1 MAEARLS
8 IVIPVYDNWWLTARC
23 LCGLDALRG
32 ECAFEFE
39 TIVVDNGS
47 ADETPRAI
55 ADFPWVRYVR
65 HEENRNFAGACNAG
79 ARAAQAPVTLLLNN
93 DAYPLGDALTPLLAA
108 FERDDV
114 AIAGGAL
121 FFEDGVTQAAG
132 LVLLRNAHWHYYCR
146 NLPASLEA
154 VEKSRDA
161 LAVSGA
167 AMAVRTQ
174 WFLDNGGFDESF
186 VNGFEDVDLCL
197 RAREHARTIAYVA
210 DARFVHYEAASAGR
224 FAREA
229 ENELRFYAR
238 WAKSFAPLPRT
249 ERGAVGAIAVQRS
262 RRRDPLLN
270 AAFADLEEALR
281 AFGHPIVRGSIAPW
295 RRLDRRFRE
304 AATIA
309 WFEEVGGPPGIAV
322 GGDASRPAAI
332 RTRGAVEFAV
342 PWLPC
347 ASPLRADALRIR
359 RSDDPACRAIGIA
372 GEPGL
377 VAIIE
382 FDRSINAVPITPQ
395 ILLGKR
401 KLEVACVVHLGL
413 TDPSAF
419 GNVLLAQAGIPAI
432 VLERNELR
440 TLFASDVALVGGL
453 TSLAENI
460 ARILAD
466 PAARRRYGEL
476 VAADARRRFSPRRS
490 AIRVVDLLCASRY
503 GLERPAP

>member
-1 MAEARLS
+1 MAPALS

-23 LCGLDALRG
+23 LRALDALRG
-32 ECAFEFE
+32 QCAFEFE
-39 TIVVDNGS
+39 TIVVDNAS
-47 ADETPRAI
+47 TDATPHAI
-55 ADFPWVRYVR
+55 AAFPWVRYLR
-65 HEENRNFAGACNAG
+65 HDENRNFAGACNAG

-108 FERDDV
+108 FDRDDV
-114 AIAGGAL
+114 TIAGGAL

-146 NLPASLEA
+146 NLPASLDP
-154 VEKSRDA
+154 VEKPRDA

-174 WFLDNGGFDESF
+174 WFVGNGGFDESF

-197 RAREHARTIAYVA
+197 RAREQGRTIAYIA
-210 DARFVHYEAASAGR
+210 EARFAHYEAASAGR

-249 ERGAVGAIAVQRS
+249 ERGSVGAIAVRRP
-262 RRRDPLLN
+262 RRRTPLLA

-281 AFGHPIVRGSIAPW
+281 AFGHPIVHGAIRPW
-295 RRLDRRFRE
+295 RRLDRRFRT

-309 WFEEVGGPPGIAV
+309 WFDDLEKAPGIGIA
-322 GGDASRPAAI
+322 GDASRAATI
-332 RTRGAVEFAV
+332 RTCGAAELDV

-347 ASPLRADALRIR
+347 ASPLRADALKIR
-359 RSDDPACRAIGIA
+359 RSDDPACEAVGVVG
-372 GEPGL
+372 GEYPG
-377 VAIIE
+377 VE
-382 FDRSINAVPITPQ
+382 ITPET
-395 ILLGKR
+395 ILGKR
-401 KLEVACVVHLGL
+401 ELEVACVVHLGL

-419 GNVLLAQAGIPAI
+419 GNVLLAQAGIPAV
-432 VLERNELR
+432 VLDCDELR
-440 TLFASDVALVGGL
+440 ALFAPDVALIGGRD
-453 TSLAENI
+453 SLAENV
-460 ARILAD
+460 ARLLAD
-466 PAARRRYGEL
+466 PVARRRYGEL
-476 VAADARRRFSPRRS
+476 AAADARRRFSPRRS